1 MSYFTGQQGS
11 PLNQTYQFIKPS
23 GYTASADYQASL
35 GAINDYNSN
44 IPTTIS
50 AQNTSPI
57 TSPMKVQDPNSGGG
71 SSAALGIAA
80 GLGAGATMFA
90 SQQRDTMP
98 SDAGYQQA
106 MDQSSPYIAGAAGAG
121 GAAVTALTGNPML
134 GSLASAGITNTGQNI
149 AEARAIGK
157 SDPSEYVWQSGQYR
171 EGEMPL
177 NYFEQE
183 NPYADASEYKFGEIA
198 KDAFTPMGAVNI
210 ASSLFKRKKGR
221 EQSARFKEAQQRAR
235 DTYAYQKRVFEEER
249 QKMKQKGAEQASMR
263 NRMMGGMDSP
273 ASDLYGY

>member
-11 PLNQTYQFIKPS
+11 PLNQTYKMQ
-23 GYTASADYQASL
+23 
-35 GAINDYNSN
+35 
-44 IPTTIS
+44 
-50 AQNTSPI
+50 
-57 TSPMKVQDPNSGGG
+57 
-71 SSAALGIAA
+71 
-80 GLGAGATMFA
+80 
-90 SQQRDTMP
+90 P
-98 SDAGYQQA
+98 SDASYQQA
-106 MDQSSPYIAGAAGAG
+106 MDQSSPYIAGAGAAG
-121 GAAVTALTGNPML
+121 GMAATALTGSPL
-134 GSLASAGITNTGQNI
+134 AGSLVSGGITKTGQNI

-171 EGEMPL
+171 EGDMPL

-183 NPYADASEYKFGEIA
+183 NPYADASEYKAGEIV
-198 KDAFTPMGAVNI
+198 KDALSPMGAVNI

-235 DTYAYQKRVFEEER
+235 DTYAYQRRVFEEER

>member
-11 PLNQTYQFIKPS
+11 PLNQTYKMQ
-23 GYTASADYQASL
+23 
-35 GAINDYNSN
+35 
-44 IPTTIS
+44 
-50 AQNTSPI
+50 
-57 TSPMKVQDPNSGGG
+57 
-71 SSAALGIAA
+71 
-80 GLGAGATMFA
+80 
-90 SQQRDTMP
+90 P
-98 SDAGYQQA
+98 SDASYQQA
-106 MDQSSPYIAGAAGAG
+106 MDQSSPYIAGAGAAG
-121 GAAVTALTGNPML
+121 GAAVTALTGSPML

-171 EGEMPL
+171 EGQMPL

-183 NPYADASEYKFGEIA
+183 NPYADASEYKIGEIA

-235 DTYAYQKRVFEEER
+235 DTYSYQKRVFEEER